1 MDIDSSSPPSH
12 GIVCGI
18 FGVYC
23 SQCNRTVKK
32 TGNSLYPPDR
42 KTIGR
47 HFADYGCYIGD
58 TPNTCAVERELIR
71 SQEAIQE
78 SAKVDHRIAR
88 EKINEIFPNGSTTVS
103 KAHVCQRCGHSSTR
117 MDTFKKHFLSKSN
130 QYGCQQLTD
139 ASDGKIDVCTGVCG
153 IICPKHFLEDAE
165 KGIIHSPNKR
175 SRPSAT
181 PISMPPNINASQHF
195 QKEQQQQLP
204 MSNGSSFTQQPF
216 QPIVTTPS
224 TVLDR
229 AIEGSPQKRLNDEA
243 RVDDALSC
251 FIDPLSTNRGD
262 KSNKEY
268 VKKHCILVVKAID
281 EHHLRSSLLGSY

>member
-1 MDIDSSSPPSH
+1 
-12 GIVCGI
+12 
-18 FGVYC
+18 
-23 SQCNRTVKK
+23 
-32 TGNSLYPPDR
+32 
-42 KTIGR
+42 
-47 HFADYGCYIGD
+47 
-58 TPNTCAVERELIR
+58 
-71 SQEAIQE
+71 
-78 SAKVDHRIAR
+78 VDHRVAR
-88 EKINEIFPNGSTTVS
+88 KKINQIFPNGSTTVS
-103 KAHVCQRCGHSSTR
+103 KAHVCQRCGYSSTR
-117 MDTFKKHFLSKSN
+117 MDTFKKYFLSKSN

-175 SRPSAT
+175 SRPSAPLNNHPT
-181 PISMPPNINASQHF
+181 NINASQKL
-195 QKEQQQQLP
+195 QKQQQQQQFP

-224 TVLDR
+224 TAMDR
-229 AIEGSPQKRLNDEA
+229 AIEGSPQKRINDEA
-243 RVDDALSC
+243 RIDDALSC